1 MAYIDLMSK
10 LHNST
15 QRDYLGRVN
24 DPDFPKAKAATL
36 AKKWDFDY
44 WDGDRRINYGGY
56 KYIPNRWSIIAKE
69 LAKQYNLTSRSRV
82 LDVGCGKGFL
92 MFDIMQEISGI
103 EVFGVDI
110 SEYAKANAKQEVSNQ
125 IITSN
130 ASNLPF
136 EDKYFDLVISIN
148 TLHNLKC
155 YDLDKALREITRV
168 SKGNSYICVES
179 YKTEQQKE
187 NLLYWQVTCEA
198 FNTPEEWEWWFKNT
212 GYLGDYSFIYFD

>member
-1 MAYIDLMSK
+1 MVFAWFLILVFSITVAPLAGASK
-10 LHNST
+10 VVFGKIL
-15 QRDYLGRVN
+15 
-24 DPDFPKAKAATL
+24 K
-36 AKKWDFDY
+36 
-44 WDGDRRINYGGY
+44 
-56 KYIPNRWSIIAKE
+56 
-69 LAKQYNLTSRSRV
+69 NL
-82 LDVGCGKGFL
+82 KGFL

-110 SEYAKANAKQEVSNQ
+110 SEYAKANAKQEVSDQ
-125 IITSN
+125 IIISN

-187 NLLYWQVTCEA
+187 NLLYCFV
-198 FNTPEEWEWWFKNT
+198 
-212 GYLGDYSFIYFD
+212 